1 MIKQGLSIKLA
12 CILTFF
18 LFCMQRG
25 LAQFT
30 VAEIGVNGLTCSQC
44 SRSVEM
50 SLLKLDFI
58 KEVQMNLENTNGKIT
73 FKKGAE
79 VNMKKIA
86 KAVTDAG
93 FSVGYLKV
101 AYSFNNLEVSN
112 PASLTNASGEFCFVN
127 TELKTLHGEILLT
140 VINKEFMPNQEYKKW
155 KDLIKKSCTAL
166 KKETYY
172 LTLQY
177 QTNK

>member
-1 MIKQGLSIKLA
+1 MVKQIQLVL
-12 CILTFF
+12 ILTFF
-18 LFCMQRG
+18 LLCTQKG
-25 LAQFT
+25 LGQFT

-50 SLLKLDFI
+50 SLLKLDFV

-73 FKKGAE
+73 FKKGIE
-79 VNMKKIA
+79 VNLKKIA

-93 FSVGYLKV
+93 FSVGYLRV
-101 AYSFNNLEVSN
+101 AYSFNNLDISN
-112 PASLTNASGEFCFVN
+112 PASLTNASGQFCFVN

-155 KDLIKKSCTAL
+155 KELIKKSCTEV
-166 KKETYY
+166 KKESYY
-172 LTLQY
+172 VTFQY
-177 QTNK
+177 QDKK